1 MLIMKKLLPLLV
13 ICALSA
19 FSASTLSA
27 ADKKPEKEEKAKAK
41 AQHIPFHGE
50 MADINKTAKTF
61 KVGERTFHVTAE
73 TKVMK
78 AGKPATFD
86 DAKAGEDCGGT
97 YKEAT
102 GGKLEVLS
110 LRLGAKPEKKPKK
123 KEDK

>member
-1 MLIMKKLLPLLV
+1 MKKLLPLLV

-27 ADKKPEKEEKAKAK
+27 ADKKPEKEEKAKT
-41 AQHIPFHGE
+41 QHIPFHGE
-50 MADINKTAKTF
+50 MADINKTAKSF

>member
-1 MLIMKKLLPLLV
+1 MKKLIPLLL

-19 FSASTLSA
+19 FSASTITA
-27 ADKKPEKEEKAKAK
+27 AEKKVEKEAKAK
-41 AQHIPFHGE
+41 VQHIPFHGE
-50 MADINKTAKTF
+50 MADLNKTAKTF

>member
-1 MLIMKKLLPLLV
+1 MKKIIPLLL

-27 ADKKPEKEEKAKAK
+27 ADKKPEKEEKAKA
-41 AQHIPFHGE
+41 QHIPFHGA
-50 MADINKTAKTF
+50 MTDLNKTAKTF
-61 KVGERTFHVTAE
+61 KVGERTFQVTAE
-73 TKVMK
+73 TKFTK

-86 DAKAGEDCGGT
+86 DAKTGEDCGGT
-97 YKEAT
+97 YKETA

-110 LRLGAKPEKKPKK
+110 LRLGAKPEKQPKK

>member
-1 MLIMKKLLPLLV
+1 L
-13 ICALSA
+13 
-19 FSASTLSA
+19 
-27 ADKKPEKEEKAKAK
+27 
-41 AQHIPFHGE
+41 
-50 MADINKTAKTF
+50 NKTAKSF

-73 TKVMK
+73 TKIMK